1 VSLLNALLAPAFDL
15 LLLPFRQ
22 LPPIVGL
29 VVVSL
34 ATAILMLLIF
44 KRTSNQTKLAA
55 VKRQIH
61 AAIFEIRLFND
72 DLRAI
77 FRAQREILRHN
88 LTYLRLS
95 VVPMLWMIVPLLL
108 VIAQLQFHY
117 GYAGLSVG
125 HPVLLKA
132 QLRDGI
138 SLSASS
144 GSADAA
150 PASLSNSDLPAV
162 LDAPGEIEVLTPAV
176 WFPGT
181 REVIWRIAARA
192 QGQFEVQLRVEGET
206 FTKSLQ
212 VSNQV
217 VRRSPARLEPAFVN
231 QLLYPA
237 EAPLPG
243 NAALT
248 SISVSY
254 QERDIPVLGLELH
267 WMIVYFA
274 LSMIF
279 AFALRKRFNVTL

>member
-1 VSLLNALLAPAFDL
+1 VSLLNALLARTFDL

-22 LPPIVGL
+22 FSPVVGL

-144 GSADAA
+144 ESADAA
-150 PASLSNSDLPAV
+150 PASLSNSGIPAV
-162 LDAPGEIEVLTPAV
+162 LEAPGEIEVLTPAV

-192 QGQFEVQLRVEGET
+192 PGQFELQLRVGRET
-206 FTKSLQ
+206 FTKSVDVSDQ
-212 VSNQV
+212 VL
-217 VRRSPARLEPAFVN
+217 RRSTARLEPAFVN

-248 SISVSY
+248 SISVAY
-254 QERDIPVLGLELH
+254 PERDIPVFGWELH

-279 AFALRKRFNVTL
+279 AFALRRRFKVTL

>member
-1 VSLLNALLAPAFDL
+1 MSLLNALLAPVFDL

-22 LPPIVGL
+22 LPPVVGL

-88 LTYLRLS
+88 LTYLGLS

-138 SLSASS
+138 SPRASS
-144 GSADAA
+144 EATDAA
-150 PASLSNSDLPAV
+150 HASRSNPDPPAV
-162 LDAPGEIEVLTPAV
+162 LEVPGEIDVQTPAA

-192 QGQFEVQLRVEGET
+192 PGQFELQLRVGGET

-231 QLLYPA
+231 QLLYPT

-248 SISVSY
+248 SISVAY
-254 QERDIPVLGLELH
+254 PERDIPVFGLELH

-279 AFALRKRFNVTL
+279 AFALRRRFKVTL